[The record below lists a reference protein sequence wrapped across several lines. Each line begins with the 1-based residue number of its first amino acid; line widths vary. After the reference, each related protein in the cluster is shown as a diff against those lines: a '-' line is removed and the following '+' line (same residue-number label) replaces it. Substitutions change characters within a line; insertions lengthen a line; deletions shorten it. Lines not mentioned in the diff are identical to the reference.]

1 MTSIMRRTVRGTAA
15 GLGALAIVAG
25 TAACGGLLEGDDG
38 GDGPAAEQED
48 PAEGEGEDG
57 ADEEADPAETQQDEA
72 EAEAD
77 ADGTGETGDDSE
89 GDSAEGDD
97 AAAELTEDDLTAA
110 GDRFYAFLE
119 AMGEGDPDTACSLVI
134 DHETGEPAA
143 GAGLEKCK
151 QSYEEMLGDDF
162 DPSIMSAVEREMI
175 EASDNG
181 DGRAE
186 ILALGESTGMFMENV
201 SGEWYIVAD
210 SSF

>member
-1 MTSIMRRTVRGTAA
+1 MGGEFSPPRMILPRAILDAAGIRADCERDDEDMTSIMRRTVRGTAA

-119 AMGEGDPDTACSLVI
+119 AMGEGGP
-134 DHETGEPAA
+134 
-143 GAGLEKCK
+143 
-151 QSYEEMLGDDF
+151 
-162 DPSIMSAVEREMI
+162 
-175 EASDNG
+175 
-181 DGRAE
+181 
-186 ILALGESTGMFMENV
+186 
-201 SGEWYIVAD
+201 
-210 SSF
+210 

>member
-119 AMGEGDPDTACSLVI
+119 AMGGGTLARRAAWSSITRPVSRLQVPGWRSASSRTRRCSAMI
-134 DHETGEPAA
+134 
-143 GAGLEKCK
+143 
-151 QSYEEMLGDDF
+151 
-162 DPSIMSAVEREMI
+162 SILRS
-175 EASDNG
+175 
-181 DGRAE
+181 
-186 ILALGESTGMFMENV
+186 
-201 SGEWYIVAD
+201 
-210 SSF
+210 